1 MTDLVKSLSLVLKG
15 ERVSSG
21 PQFKGSLT
29 AEVGGSGSHGTH
41 SPEADS
47 TRCSGFF
54 FYSVCSLGESSHL
67 KEFSCPES
75 CQQGKIL
82 QSVKLTVDINHH
94 GRLSRLSQA

>member
-1 MTDLVKSLSLVLKG
+1 MTDLVKSLFLVLKG

-21 PQFKGSLT
+21 PQFKGNLT

-41 SPEADS
+41 SPEADR
-47 TRCSGFF
+47 TRCSF

-67 KEFSCPES
+67 KEFSCSES